1 MATSWTGPLTVR
13 GREVPVHGTDRYD
26 NRFSHTA
33 AAASVVTVRDGN
45 LSLSVSTTWGRRR
58 ASRLG
63 H

>member
-13 GREVPVHGTDRYD
+13 GHEVPVHGTDRYN
-26 NRFSHTA
+26 NRFSQTA

-45 LSLSVSTTWGRRR
+45 LSLSVDLARGSATSQP
-58 ASRLG
+58 AG